1 MTKILTFKF
10 FKDFNGFTPPY
21 SILAH
26 SVVGRWQNY
35 KFMSSTFWHFLQKAI
50 HKFYP
55 SYFTPILGFNN
66 RRCWSP
72 TVFSGWGLTPPP
84 FCDFGPFWTLLKKG
98 EKPNFPKHQNIVDF
112 FCEKVSESYG
122 KGVWPPPPFYFHL
135 KIHYF
140 ETQKKSLKVMD
151 SAETPPSPPYEKKN
165 VWDQHLVGRSLP

>member
-1 MTKILTFKF
+1 MCSTRVIPKTVPESVLWRNLKIIRKFGLFKF

-84 FCDFGPFWTLLKKG
+84 FFVILDLFGHYWKKV
-98 EKPNFPKHQNIVDF
+98 KNQISQNI
-112 FCEKVSESYG
+112 
-122 KGVWPPPPFYFHL
+122 
-135 KIHYF
+135 KI
-140 ETQKKSLKVMD
+140 
-151 SAETPPSPPYEKKN
+151 
-165 VWDQHLVGRSLP
+165 